1 MSKKAENLLNVDVCA
16 TSNWSDTAGAYFVFV
31 NATGTTV
38 TVSKNGSDPFP
49 FETPG
54 GGDSFPVPSGTYSCR
69 LISIPG
75 TYKYNSGPCPGK
87 GNPKTVV
94 IT

>member
-16 TSNWSDTAGAYFVFV
+16 TSNWSDIAGAYFVFV

-38 TVSKNGSDPFP
+38 TVYQNGSDPFP
-49 FETPG
+49 FAIQG
-54 GGDSFPVPSGTYSCR
+54 GGNSFPVPPGTYSCR
-69 LISIPG
+69 LSSNTG
-75 TYKYNSGPCPGK
+75 TYKYNSGPCPGL